1 MRVSSYLFAGGGL
14 KNFVVLPASVVD
26 RHMRACSGAQLKAL
40 LYLLRNEDKPLPAEE
55 ICADLALTPAELEDA
70 VQFWVKCGVL
80 QKNANTLSLFVPK
93 GAQDG
98 LPRYA
103 GETVLLRAQN
113 DKDLSTLLAQ
123 AEQILNKVLTPADIS
138 TLFGMYDW
146 LGLPVSVIAILLD
159 YCHSTGNDSMRY
171 MEKTAI
177 NWSDEGVRTAELAA
191 QKVEALERARTL
203 HARVAGA
210 LGIGGRNLT
219 KKEREYI
226 DVWTGTYGYGLDE
239 ILYAFEQSADNTG
252 KLSFAY
258 MDKVLSASHEKGYRT
273 ADQMRSAPRPVRKS
287 APAQKKL
294 KNNSVSSI
302 DDSELFKPFWE
313 IIEKDS

>member
-1 MRVSSYLFAGGGL
+1 MFAGGGL

-55 ICADLALTPAELEDA
+55 ICADLAITPTELEDA

-159 YCHSTGNDSMRY
+159 
-171 MEKTAI
+171 
-177 NWSDEGVRTAELAA
+177 
-191 QKVEALERARTL
+191 
-203 HARVAGA
+203 
-210 LGIGGRNLT
+210 
-219 KKEREYI
+219 
-226 DVWTGTYGYGLDE
+226 
-239 ILYAFEQSADNTG
+239 
-252 KLSFAY
+252 
-258 MDKVLSASHEKGYRT
+258 
-273 ADQMRSAPRPVRKS
+273 
-287 APAQKKL
+287 
-294 KNNSVSSI
+294 
-302 DDSELFKPFWE
+302 
-313 IIEKDS
+313 

>member
-1 MRVSSYLFAGGGL
+1 M
-14 KNFVVLPASVVD
+14 
-26 RHMRACSGAQLKAL
+26 
-40 LYLLRNEDKPLPAEE
+40 
-55 ICADLALTPAELEDA
+55 
-70 VQFWVKCGVL
+70 L

-210 LGIGGRNLT
+210 LGIGRAQPYQKGARVYRRVDGYVRLRAGRN
-219 KKEREYI
+219 
-226 DVWTGTYGYGLDE
+226 
-239 ILYAFEQSADNTG
+239 S
-252 KLSFAY
+252 
-258 MDKVLSASHEKGYRT
+258 
-273 ADQMRSAPRPVRKS
+273 VR
-287 APAQKKL
+287 L
-294 KNNSVSSI
+294 
-302 DDSELFKPFWE
+302 
-313 IIEKDS
+313 

>member
-1 MRVSSYLFAGGGL
+1 
-14 KNFVVLPASVVD
+14 
-26 RHMRACSGAQLKAL
+26 MRACSGAQLKAL
-40 LYLLRNEDKPLPAEE
+40 LYLLRNDDKPLPAEE
-55 ICADLALTPAELEDA
+55 ICADLAITPAELEDA

-210 LGIGGRNLT
+210 LGLRTGRGA
-219 KKEREYI
+219 ERI
-226 DVWTGTYGYGLDE
+226 W
-239 ILYAFEQSADNTG
+239 SA
-252 KLSFAY
+252 
-258 MDKVLSASHEKGYRT
+258 
-273 ADQMRSAPRPVRKS
+273 VR
-287 APAQKKL
+287 
-294 KNNSVSSI
+294 
-302 DDSELFKPFWE
+302 
-313 IIEKDS
+313 